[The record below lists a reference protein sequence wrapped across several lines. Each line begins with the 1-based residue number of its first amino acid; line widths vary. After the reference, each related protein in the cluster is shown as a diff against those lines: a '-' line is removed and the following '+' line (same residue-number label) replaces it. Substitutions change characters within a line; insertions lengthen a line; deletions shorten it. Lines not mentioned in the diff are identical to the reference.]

1 MQAQQPIAQDI
12 VMEDVLKAMTLVEG
26 AVEYMVLNSEGE
38 PTLTQVYPSRRVH
51 PSLQNAHCTSPSY

>member
-1 MQAQQPIAQDI
+1 MQAQQPIVQDI

-38 PTLTQVYPSRRVH
+38 PTLI
-51 PSLQNAHCTSPSY
+51 